1 MISQDKNFLRID
13 IWNNRKA
20 ADFMHYIKNEFLN
33 AQMQGTYVMV
43 DIFIILIVYFGVPGT
58 NGKHIRGFE
67 YDFANYLTAALTCF
81 CIAHWL

>member
-1 MISQDKNFLRID
+1 
-13 IWNNRKA
+13 
-20 ADFMHYIKNEFLN
+20 
-33 AQMQGTYVMV
+33 MV